1 MSESAIY
8 NSVKTGP
15 KLWGWGPASMQVQC
29 YTHCAY
35 MAQSASGIA
44 LFTEHLLYIRA
55 KDTEPAIGHRPLNQC
70 YCTYCFMN
78 K

>member
-1 MSESAIY
+1 MSESAIC
-8 NSVKTGP
+8 NSIKAGS
-15 KLWGWGPASMQVQC
+15 KLLGWGPAMQVQC
-29 YTHCAY
+29 NTLCAY
-35 MAQSASGIA
+35 IAQTASGIT